1 MNKINTKKLDFFI
14 AVTKYYILI
23 CIRRFPFDYHNPI
36 GYAVSFLIQSATIF
50 AASALF
56 VVTLILVIGICNF
69 GVSFV
74 SDIEENLR
82 KLNDDIVLST
92 EQTLSSAKWTEIR
105 AKFIDII
112 QFHADAKELSIFN
125 STKRQI

>member
-1 MNKINTKKLDFFI
+1 M
-14 AVTKYYILI
+14 
-23 CIRRFPFDYHNPI
+23 
-36 GYAVSFLIQSATIF
+36 SFVIQSATIF

-82 KLNDDIVLST
+82 NLNDDIVLST
-92 EQTLSSAKWTEIR
+92 EQKIVSSIEWTEIR
-105 AKFIDII
+105 AKFIEII
-112 QFHADAKELSIFN
+112 QFHADAKELSIFD
-125 STKRQI
+125 STKYQI

>member
-1 MNKINTKKLDFFI
+1 M
-14 AVTKYYILI
+14 
-23 CIRRFPFDYHNPI
+23 
-36 GYAVSFLIQSATIF
+36 IQSATIF

-82 KLNDDIVLST
+82 NLNDDIVLST
-92 EQTLSSAKWTEIR
+92 EQKLSSIEWTEIR
-105 AKFIDII
+105 VKFIEII
-112 QFHADAKELSIFN
+112 QFHADAKELSIFD
-125 STKRQI
+125 STKYQI

>member
-1 MNKINTKKLDFFI
+1 M
-14 AVTKYYILI
+14 
-23 CIRRFPFDYHNPI
+23 
-36 GYAVSFLIQSATIF
+36 SFVIQSATIF

-82 KLNDDIVLST
+82 NLNDDIVLST
-92 EQTLSSAKWTEIR
+92 EQKLSSIEWTEIR
-105 AKFIDII
+105 VKFIEII
-112 QFHADAKELSIFN
+112 QFHADAKELSIFD
-125 STKRQI
+125 STKYQI